1 MELQLADRVNRIKPS
16 PTLAVT
22 ARAAEL
28 RAAGKDVI
36 GLGAGEPDFDTP
48 PHIIEAA
55 VNAARSGQ
63 TRYTAVDGTAELKR
77 AIIDKFQRDN
87 QLNYEPNQI
96 LVSCGAKQS
105 LFNLMAALLNDGD
118 EVVIPAPYWVSY
130 PDIALLFGAQP
141 VFVKAGAESRFKIS
155 PQQLDEALSDKTRL
169 VILNSPSN
177 PTGTAYSQD
186 ELAQLGAVIERYP
199 QVVVASDDIYE
210 HIIWRDEP
218 FSNVVNAC
226 PHLTERAVVVNG
238 VSKAYAMTGW
248 RIGYAA
254 GPADL
259 IGAMNKV
266 QSQSTS
272 NPTAISQAASVE
284 ALNGDQGCIEPML
297 TAFKERHDFVVDKLN
312 TMPGVNC
319 TPCDGTFYC
328 FPQLQEAMERLG
340 CNDDITFAEKLL
352 NEAGVALVPGSAFG
366 LPGYARISYATSMDN
381 LSKAMERLQEAL
393 SKWSTGR

>member
-1 MELQLADRVNRIKPS
+1 MEQLLAARVNRIKPS

-28 RAAGKDVI
+28 RAAGEDVI

-48 PHIIEAA
+48 SHIVDAA
-55 VNAARSGQ
+55 VAAARGGQ
-63 TRYTAVDGTAELKR
+63 TRYTAVDGTAELKE
-77 AIIDKFQRDN
+77 AIIAKFERDN
-87 QLNYEPNQI
+87 GLNYEPKQI

-105 LFNLMAALLNDGD
+105 LFNLMAALLDEGD

-141 VFVKAGAESRFKIS
+141 VFVAAGAESRFKITA
-155 PQQLDEALSDKTRL
+155 QQLEAALTPKTKL
-169 VILNSPSN
+169 VIFNSPSN
-177 PTGTAYSQD
+177 PTGTAYTRE
-186 ELAQLGAVIERYP
+186 ELAELGAVLERHP

-210 HIIWRDEP
+210 HILWRGEP
-218 FSNVVNAC
+218 FSNIVNAT
-226 PHLTERAVVVNG
+226 PALAERAVVVNG

-254 GPADL
+254 GPKPL
-259 IGAMNKV
+259 IAAMNKV

-272 NPTAISQAASVE
+272 NPTSISQAAAVA
-284 ALNGDQGCIEPML
+284 ALNGDQGCIAPML
-297 TAFKERHDFVVDKLN
+297 EAFKERHDFVVERLN
-312 TMPGVNC
+312 GMPGVEC

-328 FPQLQEAMERLG
+328 FPQMQQAMTQLG
-340 CNDDITFAEKLL
+340 ASDDVAFAEQLL

-366 LPGYARISYATSMDN
+366 MPGYARISYATSMAN
-381 LSKAMERLQEAL
+381 LERAMDRLQRAL
-393 SKWSTGR
+393 A